1 MTLCSRGMFVG
12 QSWTDRVRHFFCLM
26 KSKLIWN
33 LHKNSEMWNIGSA
46 AVQRRCCCFF
56 GKEECETKRWTGET
70 VSAWWIMSVCRATQY
85 AQQGPRSQ
93 RECLMNIHIV
103 RPGVWFC
110 FSSVTSQNQDNE
122 GKQRRKRALHI
133 NTKGVDRTIS
143 FVFGDL
149 LEASVCRGIFVCWLV
164 TRYTWIKSH

>member
-1 MTLCSRGMFVG
+1 MFVG

-33 LHKNSEMWNIGSA
+33 LHKNSEMWNVVASSA
-46 AVQRRCCCFF
+46 RKNVKRRGGLAKQCRLDELCLSA
-56 GKEECETKRWTGET
+56 GLHNTRNKGRDPS
-70 VSAWWIMSVCRATQY
+70 VSVSWIFISSDRGY
-85 AQQGPRSQ
+85 D
-93 RECLMNIHIV
+93 
-103 RPGVWFC
+103 FC